1 MKVHGSPFVRMG
13 LEGMHGILGECAR
26 LLVFLICMI
35 VAIRLVQFQRVPP
48 VLVRICGVCLGRIG
62 WSLQAI
68 PYRLCEMV

>member
-1 MKVHGSPFVRMG
+1 MKVRGSPFVGMG
-13 LEGMHGILGECAR
+13 LEGMHGILGGCAK

-35 VAIRLVQFQRVPP
+35 AAIRLVQFQRVPP
-48 VLVRICGVCLGRIG
+48 VLVRICGVGLGRIG